1 MKSENQI
8 NTPPII
14 ETQRLIL
21 RPFNME
27 DAAAVVRFGSENRT
41 QELTGDVGIYTIE
54 KAEEIISQV
63 WLKEYAQYGYAR
75 MAVVVKATDELIGF
89 SGLKHLPQLEL
100 PDLGYRFLPD
110 YWGQGIATEA
120 GDAILDWGF
129 KSFEFKKVMAF
140 SFAFNFGS
148 MGVLRKLGFN
158 YIKHAPFPGE
168 NGSGLNWYE
177 RYRNDHER
185 ARNKD
190 S

>member
-21 RPFNME
+21 RPFNMD

-120 GDAILDWGF
+120 GD
-129 KSFEFKKVMAF
+129 
-140 SFAFNFGS
+140 
-148 MGVLRKLGFN
+148 
-158 YIKHAPFPGE
+158 
-168 NGSGLNWYE
+168 
-177 RYRNDHER
+177 
-185 ARNKD
+185 
-190 S
+190 

>member
-1 MKSENQI
+1 MSMS
-8 NTPPII
+8 TPPII

-21 RPFNME
+21 RPFTME

-75 MAVVVKATDELIGF
+75 MAVIVKASNELIGF
-89 SGLKHLPQLEL
+89 SGLKHLPELAL

-120 GDAILDWGF
+120 GKAIIDWGF
-129 KSFEFKKVMAF
+129 ENFEFDKIVAF
-140 SFAFNFGS
+140 SFPFNFGS

-158 YIKHAPFPGE
+158 YIKHAYYPGE
-168 NGSGLNWYE
+168 NSIPVNWYE
-177 RYRNDHER
+177 LER
-185 ARNKD
+185 EDYGR
-190 S
+190 